1 MAHDAQHPKHDPAA
15 HVGHAHGAHGTE
27 SEGAH
32 AHDHHPGW
40 KTYVGIG
47 VLLMAITALEVSA
60 YYIPAWE
67 TSKIYVPSMLFL
79 SAVKF
84 IIVVMFYMHL
94 KYDHRLFRALFT
106 GPFIIAAT
114 TLLGL
119 MFLFGKLAIRLGIL
133 T

>member
-1 MAHDAQHPKHDPAA
+1 MAHDSKDLHRD
-15 HVGHAHGAHGTE
+15 VHGDLHGTP
-27 SEGAH
+27 GAPAEHQH

-40 KTYVGIG
+40 KTYVVVG
-47 VLLMAITALEVSA
+47 VILTIITAVEVSA

-67 TSKIYVPSMLFL
+67 TSKIYVPSMLFM

-84 IIVVMFYMHL
+84 AIVVLFYMHL

-114 TLLGL
+114 TLIGL

>member
-1 MAHDAQHPKHDPAA
+1 MAHDAQHSKHDHA
-15 HVGHAHGAHGTE
+15 GHAHAAAGAHGTE

-40 KTYVGIG
+40 KTYVVVG
-47 VLLMAITALEVSA
+47 VILMAVTALEVSA

-67 TSKIYVPSMLFL
+67 QSKIYVPSMLIL
-79 SAVKF
+79 SAFKF
-84 IIVVMFYMHL
+84 VVVVMFYMHL